1 MHTANFFWSCYW
13 RDTLAIGVL
22 FTMLLKSLSQIQPE
36 SLAVSHQRWCIEDAH
51 RCGSTVWLY
60 RTAQNVWHS
69 SVLLL
74 CVWLAPMCFWRYLAV
89 GKALWLS
96 RRELNWEGFTKWLL
110 GLETC
115 TVYTLV
121 HIWPEWIGRGSLSD
135 YWVWKPVLYTHHLCT
150 HECQNEFGS
159 LFTTQ

>member
-1 MHTANFFWSCYW
+1 MTLFECWSINLDWPNNAYAYRKLLLVMLLKRHTSYRCVVHNA
-13 RDTLAIGVL
+13 
-22 FTMLLKSLSQIQPE
+22 LKSLSQIQPE

-74 CVWLAPMCFWRYLAV
+74 CVWLAPMCFSRYLAV

-96 RRELNWEGFTKWLL
+96 GCELNWEGFTKWLL

-121 HIWPEWIGRGSLSD
+121 HI
-135 YWVWKPVLYTHHLCT
+135 
-150 HECQNEFGS
+150 
-159 LFTTQ
+159 